1 MGIIAFDR
9 TPQDRIEMIFY
20 HKGIKVEVGA
30 SYSVG
35 VAVDNKDKN
44 GANGS
49 GRSAPSSVSKDIQAK
64 KSQGVNKEWIIHDGL
79 EKKNSTYRCVL
90 L

>member
-44 GANGS
+44 GANGV
-49 GRSAPSSVSKDIQAK
+49 GVQPHLLFSKT
-64 KSQGVNKEWIIHDGL
+64 L
-79 EKKNSTYRCVL
+79 RLKNPKV
-90 L
+90 